1 MKRENP
7 RRWVPQDLLPGAQS
21 VVTFGVN
28 FASSAPR
35 PESRPGYGRVARY
48 AWGKDYHLVL
58 EPQLKLWVAT
68 FSEKL
73 GQAVSAKILVDSGP
87 LLERAFAHQSARVL
101 WEKIPC
107 SSTAA
112 WARICFCPKLLLTRG
127 GTRPAAS
134 CARKDNAVLKNVW
147 TSAHE
152 RARVSPLARRA
163 QVYFLLDHREPDLS
177 RRKSGPVSATGSS
190 AATFVRKSARTT
202 DCHASQSGRVLTQ
215 SVQARIFP
223 FWKY

>member
-87 LLERAFAHQSARVL
+87 LLERAFAHQSGAGFVGKNTMLIHRGMGSYLFLSEVIVDAE
-101 WEKIPC
+101 WNP
-107 SSTAA
+107 T
-112 WARICFCPKLLLTRG
+112 RRLL
-127 GTRPAAS
+127 
-134 CARKDNAVLKNVW
+134 
-147 TSAHE
+147 
-152 RARVSPLARRA
+152 RA
-163 QVYFLLDHREPDLS
+163 QRRMRFL
-177 RRKSGPVSATGSS
+177 
-190 AATFVRKSARTT
+190 
-202 DCHASQSGRVLTQ
+202 
-215 SVQARIFP
+215 
-223 FWKY
+223 